1 MNRFRRMTSRTPL
14 DPHEARLCQE
24 AQVRMAKAS
33 RTRVAKASEGSERSV
48 SGASRPERERNPRR

>member
-1 MNRFRRMTSRTPL
+1 MNRFRRMTSRTLL

-33 RTRVAKASEGSERSV
+33 RKKASEGSERSV

>member
-1 MNRFRRMTSRTPL
+1 MNRFRRMTSRTLL

-33 RTRVAKASEGSERSV
+33 RKKASEGS
-48 SGASRPERERNPRR
+48 